1 MKAVLVDDEKL
12 GLDYLESLCKNIPVL
27 TDIRCFTRSGKAY
40 KWCEDNPVD
49 IIILDVNMPDI
60 NGIALVTKLRE
71 IKPDI
76 RVIFVT
82 AYEKYALDA
91 FGVHADGYLLKPVK
105 QETLTK
111 EVEYILSDVN
121 VESRDHIVVK
131 TFGDFEV
138 FVDGAPVTFSRS
150 KSKELFAYLIDRQ
163 GRAVNRANIFSVLWE
178 DGVYDR
184 SKQKQLDVIIRS
196 LKTTLQNF
204 GIGEILEIQSGY
216 IRIRTELVN
225 CDMYKYL
232 EGDKEAL
239 ASFQGAYMTPY
250 TWANFSG

>member
-12 GLDYLESLCKNIPVL
+12 GLDYLETLCRNIPVL
-27 TDIRCFTRSGKAY
+27 TDITCFTRSRKAL

-49 IIILDVNMPDI
+49 IIILDIDMPDI
-60 NGIALVTKLRE
+60 NGITLVSKLRE
-71 IKPDI
+71 TKPDI

-82 AYEKYALDA
+82 AYEKYALEA

-105 QETLTK
+105 QETLTN
-111 EVEYILSDVN
+111 EVEYALCDLSRKTG
-121 VESRDHIVVK
+121 EHIVVK
-131 TFGDFEV
+131 TFGGFEV
-138 FVDGAPVTFSRS
+138 LVDGTPVAFSRS

-196 LKTTLQNF
+196 LKTTLQRN
-204 GIGEILEIQSGY
+204 GISEVLEMQSGS
-216 IRIRTELVN
+216 IRVRPELIN

-232 EGDKEAL
+232 EGDGEAL
-239 ASFQGAYMTPY
+239 NSYQGTYMAPY
-250 TWANFSG
+250 TWASFSG